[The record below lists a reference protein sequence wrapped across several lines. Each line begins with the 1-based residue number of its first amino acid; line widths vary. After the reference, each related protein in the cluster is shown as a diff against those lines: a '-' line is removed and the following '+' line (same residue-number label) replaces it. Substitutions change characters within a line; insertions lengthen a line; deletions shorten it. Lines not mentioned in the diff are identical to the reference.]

1 MYGRGN
7 ELLRL
12 NRDRNDYSLP
22 RFVRNQAD
30 KAYKKIAA
38 QLKDRKLMKLRW
50 QLIKANKAHDIQY
63 AGKIEVQMRIYQA
76 DDRETGL

>member
-22 RFVRNQAD
+22 KFVRSQAD
-30 KAYKKIAA
+30 KAYKQIAT
-38 QLKDRKLMKLRW
+38 QLKDRKLMKLRE
-50 QLIKANKAHDIQY
+50 QLIKANKAHDMQY

-76 DDRETGL
+76 EDKETGL